1 MNAGQQ
7 GEPRSDSIGRG
18 IGGLATGIAAGL
30 MAAAVRKERE
40 HGDSPR
46 SGEKVW
52 RNSYTEGQL
61 EDRLW
66 RPVGIGKDRGKKRG
80 ARRLMGAILQ
90 AAEKLELRTL
100 RERQA
105 KKPGVRNG
113 VLGDIGL
120 RVLKALYE
128 IVDFKTGRLEPSI
141 HFIAE
146 RIGKSYAAVHNAL
159 DRLRQRGFL
168 SWIRRS
174 RPTDNEGQVGPQV
187 EQITNAY
194 ALRIPA
200 ELQDHLHKLLGD
212 APTPDCERWR
222 HEQAAKDLD
231 ALIATVTASKFHHDF
246 WSGDKLTGESFASIA
261 AGLDRQER
269 ESSTSG
275 ETVGSF

>member
-1 MNAGQQ
+1 MSGGA
-7 GEPRSDSIGRG
+7 IGS
-18 IGGLATGIAAGL
+18 LTTGIAAGL
-30 MAAAVRKERE
+30 MDIAVRKERE

-80 ARRLMGAILQ
+80 ARRLMGAMLK

-120 RVLKALYE
+120 RVLKKLYE
-128 IVDFKTGRLEPSI
+128 IVDFRTGRLEPSI
-141 HFIAE
+141 QHIADE
-146 RIGKSYAAVHNAL
+146 IGKSYAAVHNAL

-174 RPTDNEGQVGPQV
+174 RPTDNKGQFAPQV

-194 ALRIPA
+194 ALRIPV
-200 ELQDHLHKLLGD
+200 ELQDHIRDVLGD

-222 HEQAAKDLD
+222 REQADKDLE
-231 ALIATVTASKFHHDF
+231 ALIATISASKFHHDF
-246 WSGDKLTGESFASIA
+246 WSGDKLTGQSFASIA

-269 ESSTSG
+269 ESSKCG
-275 ETVGSF
+275 ETGGSF

>member
-1 MNAGQQ
+1 MDQ
-7 GEPRSDSIGRG
+7 
-18 IGGLATGIAAGL
+18 AAK
-30 MAAAVRKERE
+30 KERVR
-40 HGDSPR
+40 GDSPR
-46 SGEKVW
+46 TGEKVW

-80 ARRLMGAILQ
+80 ARRMMGAVLK

-100 RERQA
+100 RERRA
-105 KKPGVRNG
+105 KQPGVRNG

-128 IVDFKTGRLEPSI
+128 IVDFRTGRLEPSI
-141 HFIAE
+141 QHIADK
-146 RIGKSYAAVHNAL
+146 IGKSYAAVHNAL

-194 ALRIPA
+194 VLCIPGEMLEHFQA
-200 ELQDHLHKLLGD
+200 LLGD

-222 HEQAAKDLD
+222 REQADKDLE
-231 ALIATVTASKFHHDF
+231 ALIATVTASQFHHDF
-246 WSGDKLTGESFASIA
+246 WSGDKLTGQSFASIA
-261 AGLDRQER
+261 ATLDRQER
-269 ESSTSG
+269 ESSTCG
-275 ETVGSF
+275 ETGGSF